1 MCGIIAAVSSEQ
13 EVAPIL
19 AEGLKREE
27 YRGYDSAGVAVL
39 NGKGTITV
47 RKDEGRVKEL
57 EQRYN
62 VARLG
67 GKVGVAHTRWAT
79 HGGVSQ
85 KNAHPHL
92 SCRGE
97 VAIVHNGIIEN
108 YLELKKEL
116 GSTGHEF
123 ASETDSEVIAHLI
136 ETEYQKEKDPVK
148 ATIAAAKPMR
158 GQYAFVAL
166 FKDRPDLL
174 VGARYDAPLVVGI
187 GEKTKFLASD
197 VLAFLAQTDRA
208 IFLDNKEVV
217 ELTPTGV
224 RIFRIKGKEV
234 VAKRNETQLA
244 WELGS
249 LSKAN
254 YAHYTLK
261 EIHEQ
266 PSTVQ
271 SALSQDP
278 AKVRAIAERLKG
290 ARSVVL
296 TAAGSSYHAAL
307 GMRS

>member
-1 MCGIIAAVSSEQ
+1 M
-13 EVAPIL
+13 L
-19 AEGLKREE
+19 EGLKREE

-136 ETEYQKEKDPVK
+136 ETEYRKEKDPVK
-148 ATIAAAKPMR
+148 ATIAALRSLRRRDEIFKAR
-158 GQYAFVAL
+158 GIHL
-166 FKDRPDLL
+166 SDGK
-174 VGARYDAPLVVGI
+174 
-187 GEKTKFLASD
+187 GEQQHAS
-197 VLAFLAQTDRA
+197 A
-208 IFLDNKEVV
+208 
-217 ELTPTGV
+217 
-224 RIFRIKGKEV
+224 
-234 VAKRNETQLA
+234 
-244 WELGS
+244 
-249 LSKAN
+249 
-254 YAHYTLK
+254 
-261 EIHEQ
+261 
-266 PSTVQ
+266 
-271 SALSQDP
+271 
-278 AKVRAIAERLKG
+278 
-290 ARSVVL
+290 
-296 TAAGSSYHAAL
+296 
-307 GMRS
+307 